1 MTDPLADP
9 LVSGAWLAERLG
21 SNEIAIVDAT
31 WFMPGDGRTGRAA
44 YAAGHIPGAVF
55 FDIDAIADH
64 STDLPHMLPA
74 PDAFADAAGALGLR
88 RDLTIVVYDG
98 QGIFSAPRVWWTLRT
113 MGFPEVFVL
122 DGGLPKWRAEGRPL
136 ETRTPHPAA
145 TTIEPAFDPSLVRD
159 LGEVRAALERHD
171 AQVVDARAGPRFRGE
186 VPEPRAGL
194 RSGHMPGA
202 LNLPFGV
209 LVGPDGTMASAGE
222 IRRAFEEAGVNLDQP
237 IVTTCGSGVSA
248 SVLALALARVGRDDA
263 AVYDGSWTEWGGR
276 ADTPV
281 ATGA

>member
-1 MTDPLADP
+1 MTDPLVDP
-9 LVSGAWLAERLG
+9 LVSGVWLAERLG

-31 WFMPGDGRTGRAA
+31 WFMPGDGRTGREA

-55 FDIDAIADH
+55 FDIDEIADH

-74 PDAFADAAGALGLR
+74 PDAFAEAAGALGLR
-88 RDLTIVVYDG
+88 RDLIIVVYDG
-98 QGIFSAPRVWWTLRT
+98 QGIFSAPRVWWTLRI

-122 DGGLPKWRAEGRPL
+122 DGGLPKWRAEDLPL
-136 ETRTPHPAA
+136 ETRTPHPAP

-171 AQVVDARAGPRFRGE
+171 AQVVDARAGARFRGD

-194 RSGHMPGA
+194 RGGHMPGA
-202 LNLPFGV
+202 LSLPFGE
-209 LVGPDGTMASAGE
+209 LIGADGTMASASE
-222 IRRAFEEAGVNLDQP
+222 IRRAFEAAGVDLDQP
-237 IVTTCGSGVSA
+237 IVTTCGSGITA
-248 SVLALALARVGRDDA
+248 SVLALALARIGRDDA

-276 ADTPV
+276 ADTPIV
-281 ATGA
+281 TGA